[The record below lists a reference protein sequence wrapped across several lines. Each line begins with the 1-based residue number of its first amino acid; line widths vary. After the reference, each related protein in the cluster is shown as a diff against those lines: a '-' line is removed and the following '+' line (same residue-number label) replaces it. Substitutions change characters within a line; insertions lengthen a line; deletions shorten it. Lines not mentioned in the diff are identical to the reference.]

1 MEKKEC
7 STKDIKA
14 EVPEDTDEFNDQPVA
29 SMDEER
35 SVNNQ
40 TSIVYS
46 PRERIAP
53 GMASKN
59 KRNTFHLEL
68 G

>member
-1 MEKKEC
+1 MEKKES

-14 EVPEDTDEFNDQPVA
+14 EVPEDTDEFNDQPEA

-35 SVNNQ
+35 SANNQ

-59 KRNTFHLEL
+59 KGNTFHLEL